1 MTELTVIEA
10 LRDGDGLSASI
21 LAGIGRYGGAEGVR
35 LTTAASCSELRGS
48 RPDILV
54 LSEEAPMSCLRPESS
69 IRCGILLLPGDTVAD
84 DTVADDRIAGGN
96 DTCGCEA
103 GCIVT
108 YGMSPK
114 NTITLSSISETSCV
128 LAIQREFLTV
138 SGDMLERQEIR
149 IMGGMKP
156 GRLLA
161 VAGALL
167 ILGLKIT
174 DSNP

>member
-1 MTELTVIEA
+1 MTELTVIDTGRA
-10 LRDGDGLSASI
+10 GGDLSARI
-21 LAGIGRYGGAEGVR
+21 LAGIREYGGGAESVR
-35 LTTAASCSELRGS
+35 LTTAVSCAELRGS
-48 RPDILV
+48 RTDILV
-54 LSEEAPMSCLRPESS
+54 LSEDAPMSCLRAKRL
-69 IRCGILLLPGDTVAD
+69 IRCNILLLPGDT
-84 DTVADDRIAGGN
+84 IAGVGN
-96 DTCGCEA
+96 DANGCEA

-156 GRLLA
+156 GSLLT
-161 VAGALL
+161 VAGTLL

-174 DSNP
+174 DVNP